1 MLNEQK
7 VVSPAPRHESPLTGI
22 GQLLAEHGS
31 PNGEFAV
38 DARPQVGLC
47 IFRASPEDAA
57 LHAAVAS
64 VMGIRLPLPPNTFT
78 QGADVRAIWLGP
90 DEWMLASAVW
100 PARDMEAR
108 LRHALGPGHYS
119 VVDVTSGY
127 TSVTL
132 SGRKAP
138 LVLARG
144 CPLDLSARAFAMG
157 ECAQSVCFKAP
168 VIVCAGGSGIYE
180 LIIRRSFAEYVML
193 MLRDAYKPIQQ
204 ADLRY

>member
-1 MLNEQK
+1 MLSEQRAAW
-7 VVSPAPRHESPLTGI
+7 PTPRHESPLTGI
-22 GQLLAEHGS
+22 GHLLAEHGS
-31 PNGEFAV
+31 PNGEFEV
-38 DARPQVGLC
+38 NGRPLVGFC
-47 IFRASPEDAA
+47 IFRASPDEPA
-57 LHAAVAS
+57 LHAGVGS
-64 VMGIRLPLPPNTFT
+64 VIGISLPLQPNTYT
-78 QGADVRAIWLGP
+78 QGADIRAIWLGP

-100 PARDMEAR
+100 SARDMESR

-144 CPLDLSARAFAMG
+144 CPLDLSARAFPMG

-180 LIIRRSFAEYVML
+180 LIIRRSFAEYLML
-193 MLRDAYKPIQQ
+193 MLLDAYKPIQQ
-204 ADLRY
+204 ANLRY